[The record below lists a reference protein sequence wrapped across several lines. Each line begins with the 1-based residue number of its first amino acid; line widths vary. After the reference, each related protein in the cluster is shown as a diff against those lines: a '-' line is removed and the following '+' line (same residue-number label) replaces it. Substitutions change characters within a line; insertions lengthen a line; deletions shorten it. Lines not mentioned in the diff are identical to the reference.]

1 MQARVNLVLLVGGG
15 TGGHVFPLAAVVR
28 HYRGAARCP
37 AFAWAGEAGGL
48 EEKVARDLAVPFYPV
63 TSGKV
68 RRHFSLRTLATPL
81 RVLAGFFQ
89 SYRLLRSLR
98 PTLVFSK
105 GGYVAVP
112 VALAARCAGVPVALH
127 ESDAVPGWANRVVG
141 LFAKRVLLN
150 FPEAA
155 RYFRSDKVTA
165 PGPLLSPELFE
176 GASAPADPKPKPALL
191 VLCGSQGSSRIFE
204 ALLSMP
210 DLLCAFETHVVLG
223 TANGKFGP
231 RFRALPG
238 VSAYDF
244 LPPREIGRLAARAD
258 CAVTRASS
266 AVFELEAF
274 GVHMAMVPLPESA
287 NGHQLANARAFEKKG
302 HAVILETRLA
312 EGLREELE
320 AMSRHRKE
328 PADWKLPEGPFREI
342 EKLLAA

>member
-1 MQARVNLVLLVGGG
+1 MTARPKLVLLVGGG
-15 TGGHVFPLAAVVR
+15 TGGHVFPLAALVR
-28 HYRGAARCP
+28 RYRGTAGSP

-48 EEKVARDLAVPFYPV
+48 EEKVARDLALPFYPV

-89 SYRLLRSLR
+89 SYRLLKSLR

-112 VALAARCAGVPVALH
+112 VALAAWCAGVPVALH

-141 LFAKRVLLN
+141 AFAKRVLLN

-155 RYFRSDKVTA
+155 RFFRADKVTA
-165 PGPLLSPELFE
+165 PGPLLNPELFE
-176 GASAPADPKPKPALL
+176 GASAPGEAKPKPVLL

-204 ALLSMP
+204 ALLAAP
-210 DLLCAFETHVVLG
+210 GLLAPFETHVVLG

-231 RFRALPG
+231 RFRAIPG

-266 AVFELEAF
+266 AIFELEAF
-274 GVHMAMVPLPESA
+274 GVRMALVPLRESA
-287 NGHQLANARAFEKKG
+287 NGHQLANARAFETKG
-302 HAVILETRLA
+302 HAVILESRLA

-320 AMSRHRKE
+320 SMSRHRKP
-328 PADWKLPEGPFREI
+328 PADWKLPEGPFREV
-342 EKLLAA
+342 ESLLAA